1 MAVLLAVVASFAN
14 ALSAILQRTAV
25 QHAPD
30 RARLRLSLVTFA
42 LRRWVWLVGLALL
55 ALGFVLQAV
64 ALRFGRLSEV
74 QPVVTTELL
83 FVVVVLGTW
92 YRYRVGRR
100 EWVGALTAAGGLA
113 TFLAVASPSGDTRVP
128 AFGEWAWALGAVG
141 GTVVVAVL
149 LAFVGPRWFRA
160 GMFGLAAALLFAV
173 SAALTKVFAT
183 LVTTGWGHV
192 FDHWEPYGVVVSGV
206 TGLFLAQNAFHAG
219 PITASQSTLTI
230 VDPLASVALGVWL
243 FGEHLATLGWRAPV
257 EVVALVVLSA
267 GVVALSRSPLVAGA
281 MDESGGHD
289 LLVRQPTRRH
299 APVREEP
306 PEDPDPAGTG
316 VGRGVGSTDG

>member
-30 RARLRLSLVTFA
+30 HARLRFSLLTYA

-83 FVVVVLGTW
+83 FVVLVLGTW
-92 YRYRVGRR
+92 FRYRVGHR
-100 EWVGALTAAGGLA
+100 EWVGAAAAAGGLA
-113 TFLAVASPSGDTRVP
+113 TFLGVASPSGDTRVP
-128 AFGEWAWALGAVG
+128 DLGEWAWALGAVG
-141 GTVVVAVL
+141 GVVVVAVL

-160 GMFGLAAALLFAV
+160 GMFGLGAALLFAV
-173 SAALTKVFAT
+173 SAALTKVFTT
-183 LVTTGWGHV
+183 LVTSGWGHV

-206 TGLFLAQNAFHAG
+206 AGLFLAQNAFHAG

-243 FGEHLATLGWRAPV
+243 FGEHLATSGWRAPV

-267 GVVALSRSPLVAGA
+267 GVVLLSRSPLVAGA
-281 MDESGGHD
+281 MDETGGHD
-289 LLVRQPTRRH
+289 LLARQPSRRPGH
-299 APVREEP
+299 AST
-306 PEDPDPAGTG
+306 PAPGAAAAPGAGVGTG
-316 VGRGVGSTDG
+316 VGATGG

>member
-1 MAVLLAVVASFAN
+1 MALLLAVVASFAN

-25 QHAPD
+25 QHAPE
-30 RARLRLSLVTFA
+30 RTRLRLSLVVFA
-42 LRRWVWLVGLALL
+42 VRRWVWLVGLALL

-83 FVVVVLGTW
+83 FVVLVLGTW
-92 YRYRVGRR
+92 YRYRVGGR
-100 EWVGALTAAGGLA
+100 EWVGALAAAGGLA
-113 TFLAVASPSGDTRVP
+113 TLLVVANPSGDTRVP
-128 AFGEWAWALGAVG
+128 GLGAWGWTLLAVG
-141 GTVVVAVL
+141 GAVVVAVL

-173 SAALTKVFAT
+173 AAALTKVFST

-192 FDHWEPYGVVVSGV
+192 FDHWEPYGLAASGV
-206 TGLFLAQNAFHAG
+206 AGLFLAQNAFHAG

-243 FGEHLATLGWRAPV
+243 FGEHLATAGWRAPV
-257 EVVALVVLSA
+257 ELLALVVLCT
-267 GVVALSRSPLVAGA
+267 GVVVLSRSPLVAGA
-281 MDESGGHD
+281 MDESGAHD
-289 LLVRQPTRRH
+289 LLVRQPSRRRRSVGAAGGSPGA
-299 APVREEP
+299 APGHQVGP
-306 PEDPDPAGTG
+306 GPDAE
-316 VGRGVGSTDG
+316 